1 MKKLYRPTIIAI
13 LGLML
18 LWVSLSGYFNLLQLS
33 FGILSTCLVVWL
45 TIHLKLLTSDGSRLK
60 VLPRYPLYLFW
71 LAREVVLSNIS
82 LAKIILAP
90 KILLHRQI
98 IYTKTYQSSD
108 LAKTLYANSV
118 TLTPGTLTIDIA
130 EEGFLVHSL
139 AKAFTDD
146 IRSNK
151 MNLRVAKLEPVDS
164 RDDAK

>member
-1 MKKLYRPTIIAI
+1 MGR
-13 LGLML
+13 
-18 LWVSLSGYFNLLQLS
+18 
-33 FGILSTCLVVWL
+33 
-45 TIHLKLLTSDGSRLK
+45 DLK

-71 LAREVVLSNIS
+71 LAREVVLSNIL

-151 MNLRVAKLEPVDS
+151 MNLRVAKLEPWIVEMMQNDVCCS
-164 RDDAK
+164 YNGYPFGDRSYASARFRRSDICR

>member
-1 MKKLYRPTIIAI
+1 M
-13 LGLML
+13 
-18 LWVSLSGYFNLLQLS
+18 
-33 FGILSTCLVVWL
+33 
-45 TIHLKLLTSDGSRLK
+45 
-60 VLPRYPLYLFW
+60 PRYPLYLFW
-71 LAREVVLSNIS
+71 LAREVVLSNIL

-90 KILLHRQI
+90 KMLLHRQI

-108 LAKTLYANSV
+108 LAKTLYANSI